1 MIKKIV
7 IAGLFLGGG
16 YYLIK
21 KILPKN
27 TYKAEKLELNSKQ
40 SADDV
45 FEKAKRESDTR
56 KIEFQNKMVLD
67 GLYNLMNRSNP
78 SGNTPR
84 R

>member
-27 TYKAEKLELNSKQ
+27 TYKAEKLELDSKQ
-40 SADDV
+40 SADEV
-45 FEKAKRESDTR
+45 FEKAKRESQ
-56 KIEFQNKMVLD
+56 KKQIELQNRMVLD
-67 GLYNLMNRSNP
+67 GLYGLMNRNK
-78 SGNTPR
+78 PR

>member
-27 TYKAEKLELNSKQ
+27 TYKAEKLKLESEQ

-45 FEKAKRESDTR
+45 FEKEKRESE
-56 KIEFQNKMVLD
+56 KKQMELQNKITLT
-67 GLYNLMNRSNP
+67 GLHNLMYFGNRP
-78 SGNTPR
+78 TR
-84 R
+84 

>member
-27 TYKAEKLELNSKQ
+27 TFKAEKLELDSKK

-45 FEKAKRESDTR
+45 FEKEKRESE
-56 KIEFQNKMVLD
+56 KKQMELQNKITMT
-67 GLYNLMNRSNP
+67 GLHNLMYFGYRP
-78 SGNTPR
+78 TR
-84 R
+84 

>member
-45 FEKAKRESDTR
+45 FEKEKRESE
-56 KIEFQNKMVLD
+56 KKQMEFQNKLVLD
-67 GLYNLMNRSNP
+67 GLYGLMNRNK
-78 SGNTPR
+78 PR

>member
-27 TYKAEKLELNSKQ
+27 TYKAEKLELDSKQ
-40 SADDV
+40 SSNEV
-45 FEKAKRESDTR
+45 FEKAKRESEKR
-56 KIEFQNKMVLD
+56 RMELQNRMVLD
-67 GLYNLMNRSNP
+67 GLYDLMNRNK
-78 SGNTPR
+78 PR